1 MDEALQDQQSLYDRS
16 WETTLAAGKEERS
29 NLQTN
34 LDFLKET
41 DLLQAGDRILE
52 IGCGIGTVVNELTQ
66 QGFDIQGTDIAN
78 TAIEYGL
85 KKYGDIKLAVQ
96 PAEVLPYDDR
106 SFDKVLSFDLFEHIA
121 RIDQHVAEVARV
133 LKPGG
138 YYLFQTPNKFSN
150 IIHET
155 LHHKSLAWRRYHPS
169 LHTPGQLRRRLGR
182 FGFTVGFR
190 KMNII
195 NAFTLKKL
203 KKYGPLGTLIGH
215 IDFRRLPLFLQTNLY
230 VFAQYSGTAGT

>member
-1 MDEALQDQQSLYDRS
+1 LEEALQNQQSLYDRS
-16 WETTLAAGKEERS
+16 WETTLAAGREQRS

-34 LDFLKET
+34 LDFLRET
-41 DLLQAGDRILE
+41 ALLKAGDRILE
-52 IGCGIGTVVNELTQ
+52 IGCGIGTVVHELSR
-66 QGFDIQGTDIAN
+66 QGYDIRGTDIAN
-78 TAIEYGL
+78 AAIEYGL

-96 PAEVLPYDDR
+96 PAEELPYEDR
-106 SFDKVLSFDLFEHIA
+106 SFDVVLSFDLFEHIA
-121 RIDQHVAEVARV
+121 RIDRHVAEVSRV

-155 LHHKSLAWRRYHPS
+155 LHHRSLAWRRFHPS
-169 LHTPGQLRRRLGR
+169 LHTPGQVRRRLGR
-182 FGFTVGFR
+182 HGFSVQFR

-203 KKYGPLGTLIGH
+203 AKYGLFGTFIGK
-215 IDFRRLPLFLQTNLY
+215 IDFTRLPLGLQTNLY
-230 VFAQYSGTAGT
+230 VIAQRKEGAGA